1 MNTFRKFTAAALL
14 ASGLA
19 VSVTGLASAETTPAQ
34 PPVSTGSATWL
45 PLLLGQILSGSA
57 GPAKPAPAA
66 NAVAGETVPGQ
77 PPVSTG
83 SAPGLPLLLGQ
94 ILSGSASTPK
104 PTGAE
109 TVATESG
116 SASGSSLGGGVSG
129 TGNIAG
135 APSTGSAGTGSALP
149 LCVVNPTTPGCPK

>member
-1 MNTFRKFTAAALL
+1 MNTFRKFTAAAVI

-19 VSVTGLASAETTPAQ
+19 AGATGLASADTTLPQ
-34 PPVSTGSATWL
+34 PPVSTGSAPGL

-57 GPAKPAPAA
+57 GTPKPTSVE
-66 NAVAGETVPGQ
+66 AVAADPAQ

-94 ILSGSASTPK
+94 ILSGSASAPK
-104 PTGAE
+104 PAGAE
-109 TVATESG
+109 TGAPGTG
-116 SASGSSLGGGVSG
+116 SASGSSFNGGVTG
-129 TGNIAG
+129 TGNIAT

-149 LCVVNPTTPGCPK
+149 LCVTNPTTPGCPK

>member
-1 MNTFRKFTAAALL
+1 AAAVI
-14 ASGLA
+14 ASGLT
-19 VSVTGLASAETTPAQ
+19 VSATGLAAAEVTPAQ

-45 PLLLGQILSGSA
+45 PLLIGQILSGSA
-57 GPAKPAPAA
+57 GTPKPASAE
-66 NAVAGETVPGQ
+66 AVAADPAQ

-94 ILSGSASTPK
+94 ILSGSASAAK

-109 TVATESG
+109 TVAPGTG
-116 SASGSSLGGGVSG
+116 SASGSSVSGGVTG
-129 TGNIAG
+129 TGAVAG
-135 APSTGSAGTGSALP
+135 TPATGSAGAGTGSALP